1 MGETRRKLEEEL
13 KLRGYSERTVA
24 AYVLWARSFVAFH
37 HKAAEEMGGAEV
49 RKFLLHLSDERKLS
63 SSTVNQAGCALRFLY
78 RQVLG
83 RRCEV
88 AKIPLQ
94 KRRRKLPVVLTE
106 HEVAKLLAATGNVK
120 HQAIV
125 MAMYSAGLRLKE
137 VLGLQVKDIES
148 SAMQIRVR
156 QAKGGKERYVM
167 LSLRLLETL
176 RHYFR
181 QYRPKQ
187 WLFFGATKDEPMHPR
202 TVQRAM
208 DKASKAAGL
217 ARRATCHAL
226 RHSFATHLLERG
238 TNLRYIQELLGHRS
252 VQTTTIYT
260 HVTRRG
266 LSKIVSPLDC
276 LTLSL
281 SEPTA

>member
-24 AYVLWARSFVAFH
+24 AYTLWGRSYVAFH
-37 HKAAEEMGGAEV
+37 RKPAEKMGAAEV
-49 RKFLLHLSDERKLS
+49 RAFLLHLSERKLS

-83 RRCEV
+83 RPCEV

-106 HEVAKLLAATGNVK
+106 HEVAKLLAATENVK
-120 HQAIV
+120 HQAIL

-148 SAMQIRVR
+148 SAMHIRVR

-181 QYRPKQ
+181 EYRPKQ

-202 TVQRAM
+202 TVQRAV
-208 DKASKAAGL
+208 DKAAKAAGI
-217 ARRATCHAL
+217 ARRVTSHAL
-226 RHSFATHLLERG
+226 RHSFATHLLEHG
-238 TNLRYIQELLGHRS
+238 TNLRYIQELLGHGS
-252 VQTTTIYT
+252 VRTTTIYT

-266 LSKIVSPLDC
+266 LSKIVSPLDW
-276 LTLSL
+276 LTLRL
-281 SEPTA
+281 SEPSA